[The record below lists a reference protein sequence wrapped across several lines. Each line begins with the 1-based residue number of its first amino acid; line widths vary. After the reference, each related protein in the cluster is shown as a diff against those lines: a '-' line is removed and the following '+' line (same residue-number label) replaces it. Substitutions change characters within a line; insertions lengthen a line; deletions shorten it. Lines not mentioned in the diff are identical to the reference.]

1 MASNEG
7 LAAYNQIVR
16 NEGVS
21 GQLLNLI
28 SNDIRYFTLL
38 EAQKILNVAHILHL
52 LEHMNDSFIGPLRC
66 LQYSCITYGRQLRCS
81 IREEAW
87 LYGIVVVDKP
97 AYDAVYNV
105 LSNATIDGDKRLPLE
120 IYIIAPG
127 NNNVDDY
134 QFNVFNGD
142 LGKEISCWVGLNEQ
156 EKRAVM
162 GILSLSPIAYE

>member
-1 MASNEG
+1 MASDVG
-7 LAAYNQIVR
+7 LAAYNRIVR
-16 NEGVS
+16 KEGVS

-52 LEHMNDSFIGPLRC
+52 LEDMNDSFIGPLCC

-105 LSNATIDGDKRLPLE
+105 LSNANIDGDKRLPLE
-120 IYIIAPG
+120 IYIIVPG
-127 NNNVDDY
+127 NNNVEDF
-134 QFNVFNGD
+134 QFNVSNVD
-142 LGKEISCWVGLNEQ
+142 LGNEISCWLGLNHR
-156 EKRAVM
+156 EKRAMM
-162 GILSLSPIAYE
+162 GMLSLSPIAYE